1 MNGGEFG
8 GKITLVRVG
17 GQGGNDTGD
26 ECGHFGGKQIDPSKL
41 TKQQS
46 DGQVY
51 RKTKRQMDRQ
61 TARARERMME
71 MKKKLK
77 RN

>member
-1 MNGGEFG
+1 MNEGECG

-26 ECGHFGGKQIDPSKL
+26 ECGHLRGDQIDPSKL

-46 DGQVY
+46 DGQVH

-61 TARARERMME
+61 TAGASESMME
-71 MKKKLK
+71 MKKKSD
-77 RN
+77 

>member
-1 MNGGEFG
+1 MNEGECG

-26 ECGHFGGKQIDPSKL
+26 ECGHLRGDQIDPSKL

-46 DGQVY
+46 DGQVGY
-51 RKTKRQMDRQ
+51 TERQ
-61 TARARERMME
+61 TTDGQTDSWGE
-71 MKKKLK
+71 
-77 RN
+77 

>member
-1 MNGGEFG
+1 MNKGEFG
-8 GKITLVRVG
+8 GKITLVKVA

-26 ECGHFGGKQIDPSKL
+26 ECGLFGGEQIDPGKL

-51 RKTKRQMDRQ
+51 KKTKGQLDG
-61 TARARERMME
+61 
-71 MKKKLK
+71 
-77 RN
+77 

>member
-1 MNGGEFG
+1 MNEGECG

-26 ECGHFGGKQIDPSKL
+26 ECGHLRGDQIDPSKL

-46 DGQVY
+46 DGQV
-51 RKTKRQMDRQ
+51 TERQ
-61 TARARERMME
+61 TTDGQTDSRGE
-71 MKKKLK
+71 
-77 RN
+77 